1 MSPGGQKHKMITYNH
16 DRARQAVQFLVDDS
30 YFNGHV
36 RKLRNFV
43 TKPRAKPF
51 KEEAEVLNELLV
63 IGRQNLQAMENL
75 IDIANQK
82 RDDRNEYQRKFM
94 AKKRARDNV
103 VIKVQELK
111 LGKKLSIDER
121 KDVLLVQ
128 YANWET
134 EKEAEL
140 ARYPEATWDERNE
153 IKRQFWEQIDAV
165 LPEVL
170 EAAQEQFAPVV
181 RKKKIELVK
190 PVSKNTTV
198 KLAMLKA
205 LADAKPRS

>member
-1 MSPGGQKHKMITYNH
+1 MITYNH
-16 DRARQAVQFLVDDS
+16 DKARQAVQFLVDSS
-30 YFNGHV
+30 YFAGHV

-43 TKPRAKPF
+43 QKPRAMPF
-51 KEEAEVLNELLV
+51 KEESEVLNELLT

-75 IDIANQK
+75 ISIAEQK
-82 RDDRNEYQRKFM
+82 RDDRNDYQRRFM
-94 AKKRARDNV
+94 AKKRARDSIV
-103 VIKVQELK
+103 VKVQELK
-111 LGKKLSIDER
+111 LGKKLSLDER

-134 EKEAEL
+134 EKEAEI
-140 ARYPEATWDERNE
+140 ARYPDATWEERNE
-153 IKRQFWEQIDAV
+153 IKRQFWDQIDAV

-170 EAAQEQFAPVV
+170 EAAKEQFAPVV
-181 RKKKIELVK
+181 RKKKVEIVK
-190 PVSKNTTV
+190 PVSKNTAV

>member
-1 MSPGGQKHKMITYNH
+1 MITYNH
-16 DRARQAVQFLVDDS
+16 DKARQAVQFLVDDS
-30 YFNGHV
+30 YFAGHV

-43 TKPRAKPF
+43 QKPRAMPF
-51 KEEAEVLNELLV
+51 KEESEVLNELLT

-75 IDIANQK
+75 ISIAEQK
-82 RDDRNEYQRKFM
+82 RDDRNDYQRRFM
-94 AKKRARDNV
+94 AKKRARDSIV
-103 VIKVQELK
+103 VKVQELK
-111 LGKKLSIDER
+111 LGKKLSLDER

-134 EKEAEL
+134 EKEAEI
-140 ARYPEATWDERNE
+140 ARYPDATWEERNE
-153 IKRQFWEQIDAV
+153 IKRQFWDQIDAV

-170 EAAQEQFAPVV
+170 EAAKEQFAPVV
-181 RKKKIELVK
+181 RKKKVEIVK
-190 PVSKNTTV
+190 PVSKNTAV

>member
-1 MSPGGQKHKMITYNH
+1 MITYNH

-30 YFNGHV
+30 YFAGHV
-36 RKLRNFV
+36 RKLRNYV
-43 TKPRAKPF
+43 TKPRALPF
-51 KEEAEVLNELLV
+51 KEESEALNELLI
-63 IGRQNLQAMENL
+63 IGRQNTQAMENL
-75 IDIANQK
+75 ISVAEQK

-103 VIKVQELK
+103 VVKVQELK
-111 LGKKLSIDER
+111 LGKKLSLDQR

-140 ARYPEATWDERNE
+140 ARYPDATWEERNE
-153 IKRQFWEQIDAV
+153 IKRQFWDQIDAM

-170 EAAQEQFAPVV
+170 EAAKEQFSPVV
-181 RKKKIELVK
+181 RKRKIELVK

>member
-1 MSPGGQKHKMITYNH
+1 M
-16 DRARQAVQFLVDDS
+16 AVQFLVDDS
-30 YFNGHV
+30 YFAGHV

-43 TKPRAKPF
+43 QKPRAMPF
-51 KEEAEVLNELLV
+51 KEESEVLNELLT

-75 IDIANQK
+75 ISIAEQK
-82 RDDRNEYQRKFM
+82 RDDRNDYQRRFM
-94 AKKRARDNV
+94 AKKRARDSIV
-103 VIKVQELK
+103 VKVQELK
-111 LGKKLSIDER
+111 LGKKLSLDER

-134 EKEAEL
+134 EKEAEI
-140 ARYPEATWDERNE
+140 ARYPDATWEERNE
-153 IKRQFWEQIDAV
+153 IKRQFWDQIDAV

-170 EAAQEQFAPVV
+170 EAAKEQFAPVV
-181 RKKKIELVK
+181 RKKKVEIVK
-190 PVSKNTTV
+190 PVSKNTAV

>member
-1 MSPGGQKHKMITYNH
+1 MITYNH
-16 DRARQAVQFLVDDS
+16 DRARLAVQFLVDDS
-30 YFNGHV
+30 YFAGHV
-36 RKLRNFV
+36 RKLRNFAA
-43 TKPRAKPF
+43 KPRAMPF
-51 KEEAEVLNELLV
+51 KDEAEILNELLV
-63 IGRQNLQAMENL
+63 IGRQNMQALENL
-75 IDIANQK
+75 ISIAEQK

-111 LGKKLSIDER
+111 LGKKLSLDER

-128 YANWET
+128 YKNWET
-134 EKEAEL
+134 EKDAEV
-140 ARYPEATWDERNE
+140 ARYPDATWEERNE

-170 EAAQEQFAPVV
+170 EAAKEQFAPVV
-181 RKKKIELVK
+181 RKKKVEISK

>member
-1 MSPGGQKHKMITYNH
+1 MITYNH
-16 DRARQAVQFLVDDS
+16 DRARLAVQFLVDDS
-30 YFNGHV
+30 YFAGHV

-43 TKPRAKPF
+43 QKPRAMPF
-51 KEEAEVLNELLV
+51 KEESEVLNELLT

-75 IDIANQK
+75 ISIAEQK
-82 RDDRNEYQRKFM
+82 RDDRNDYQRRFM
-94 AKKRARDNV
+94 AKKRARDSIV
-103 VIKVQELK
+103 VKVQELK
-111 LGKKLSIDER
+111 LGKKLSLDER

-134 EKEAEL
+134 EKEAEI
-140 ARYPEATWDERNE
+140 ARYPDATWEERNE
-153 IKRQFWEQIDAV
+153 IKRQFWDQIDAV

-170 EAAQEQFAPVV
+170 EAAKEQFAPVV
-181 RKKKIELVK
+181 RKKKVEIVK
-190 PVSKNTTV
+190 PVSKNTAV

>member
-1 MSPGGQKHKMITYNH
+1 MITYNH
-16 DRARQAVQFLVDDS
+16 DKARQAVQFLVDDS
-30 YFNGHV
+30 YFAGHV

-43 TKPRAKPF
+43 QKPRSMPF
-51 KEEAEVLNELLV
+51 KDEAACLNELLA
-63 IGRQNLQAMENL
+63 IGRQNPQAMENL
-75 IDIANQK
+75 IDVAEQK

-94 AKKRARDNV
+94 AKKRARDNI

-111 LGKKLSIDER
+111 LGKKLSLDER

-134 EKEAEL
+134 EKDAEI
-140 ARYPEATWDERNE
+140 ARYPDATWEERNE
-153 IKRQFWEQIDAV
+153 IKRQFWDQIDTV

-170 EAAQEQFAPVV
+170 EAAKEEFAPVV

-190 PVSKNTTV
+190 PVSKNSVV

-205 LADAKPRS
+205 LADAKPRT

>member
-1 MSPGGQKHKMITYNH
+1 MITYNH
-16 DRARQAVQFLVDDS
+16 DKARQAVQFLVDDS
-30 YFNGHV
+30 YFAGHV
-36 RKLRNFV
+36 RKLRNYV
-43 TKPRAKPF
+43 TKPRALPF
-51 KEEAEVLNELLV
+51 REEAEVLNELLI
-63 IGRQNLQAMENL
+63 IGRQNPQAMENL
-75 IDIANQK
+75 ISIAEQK

-103 VIKVQELK
+103 VVKVQELK
-111 LGKKLSIDER
+111 LGKKLSLDER

-140 ARYPEATWDERNE
+140 ARYPDATWEERNE
-153 IKRQFWEQIDAV
+153 IKRQFWDQIDAM

-170 EAAQEQFAPVV
+170 EAAKEQFSPVV
-181 RKKKIELVK
+181 RKRKIELVK

>member
-1 MSPGGQKHKMITYNH
+1 MITYNH
-16 DRARQAVQFLVDDS
+16 DKARQATQFLVDDS
-30 YFNGHV
+30 YFAGHV
-36 RKLRNFV
+36 RKLRNYV
-43 TKPRAKPF
+43 QKPRSLPF
-51 KEEAEVLNELLV
+51 KDEAECLNELLV
-63 IGRQNLQAMENL
+63 IGRQSLQAMENL
-75 IDIANQK
+75 ISVAEQK

-94 AKKRARDNV
+94 AKKRARDNI

-111 LGKKLSIDER
+111 LGKKLSLDER

-134 EKEAEL
+134 EKDAEL
-140 ARYPEATWDERNE
+140 ARYPDATWEERNE
-153 IKRQFWEQIDAV
+153 IKRHFWDQIDTM

-170 EAAQEQFAPVV
+170 EAAKDQFAPVV

-190 PVSKNTTV
+190 PVSKNTAV

-205 LADAKPRS
+205 LADAKPRN